1 MRKNR
6 TKRRT
11 RRRRRMRGGF
21 MGLNFSNFSMPALPS
36 WLGGSDDKKKDPM
49 AAAAAPVAAAALKN
63 LRLEDIFFKDF
74 LFSLTIFSPLLFEV
88 N

>member
-21 MGLNFSNFSMPALPS
+21 MGLNFSMPALPS

-49 AAAAAPVAAAALKN
+49 TAAAAPVAVPVDEPAGPAGPESTAPAAEPSQEYPSKMGV
-63 LRLEDIFFKDF
+63 RRR
-74 LFSLTIFSPLLFEV
+74 
-88 N
+88 